1 MGFGPP
7 WWAARLAPGPRR
19 LRSGAWRRI
28 PSPAPAAGAPRTA
41 RPTSPKAPAPP
52 AKTGRAAVPRPA
64 SSTRSCRRERRSWRG
79 GPASSMAIGTAMSAR
94 TAPPAITTTATATP
108 GATQSTSAS
117 TAPAPSRT
125 TRRSKAPRREP
136 TFCPVNTHG
145 ATAVRRRHRSSAHRE
160 HMSRQAAEVTQS
172 FGPELRGVVKV
183 SGIASRTPPSSSS
196 RPGAPPTGL
205 APQCGGPDDESSPGR

>member
-1 MGFGPP
+1 MVITRTLERLPVRPRRTVTAVGCRPCCWRVVDSDPGVRRRAVSLVRSAGVPLEVRVHRMGFGPP

-28 PSPAPAAGAPRTA
+28 PSPAPAAGSPRTA
-41 RPTSPKAPAPP
+41 RPTSPKATAPP

-145 ATAVRRRHRSSAHRE
+145 ATAVRRRHRSSAHR
-160 HMSRQAAEVTQS
+160 
-172 FGPELRGVVKV
+172 
-183 SGIASRTPPSSSS
+183 
-196 RPGAPPTGL
+196 
-205 APQCGGPDDESSPGR
+205 